1 MGAKLDIAI
10 TGNSAGFATALNK
23 AKEDARNFSTDVSG
37 GIFKGFNQGFAG
49 LVANWRVGL
58 IASVVGIPALLG
70 QKFAEIQERAKA
82 IKLGSIRTGLST
94 DEFQRVSNVTE
105 STGLDTS
112 SAAHAIDHIAKA
124 QAELK
129 HGSLD
134 ATRQTDKLASAF
146 ASLGISVAQ
155 VESLSP
161 QQLFFKIA
169 EAMKEAAA
177 QGKLT
182 GEQIAAM
189 KEVLGK
195 AGPELIPAFA
205 KGFEGTIKDTANLT
219 EEEVNKMV
227 KSSKMLDGVKGV
239 WGEYLKT
246 IASLAGMSVGGYKLA
261 AAWLFDALP
270 GGKLS
275 AESGIKIPEPQRAIL
290 EAGRDRLTAREQR
303 DRESAAE
310 KRDQAIHDKKFG
322 EEAKKI
328 EAEIA
333 AERLKQGTPEEKRA
347 ALLKEIAAHE
357 KEIAE
362 IRSYQEAGAFSET
375 EARLRI
381 DRETLEIE
389 KRKNALAELDKKHES
404 AKPEG
409 DRWAKLGLRDVA
421 PITATLTAP
430 PRTAAQDVA
439 AVRQNIAALEQER
452 KRLTGSREGTLPET
466 QEVLSPDAARR
477 VADID
482 RELSAARRYLINTYF
497 PTQREESNPNFVGPR
512 RENAATARPAPAQT
526 GSTETTAQ
534 PAPAQTGSTETT
546 AQPAPEQTGSTA
558 PTAQPAPEQTAS
570 TAMVPAVASDAEQG
584 RAVIT
589 QLYTANSTQREMDEL
604 LRRIA
609 DLTAATVRPAPEQ
622 TGSTAMVPAV
632 ASDAE
637 QGRAV
642 ITQLYTANSTQREMA
657 TLLRRM
663 AESLA

>member
-23 AKEDARNFSTDVSG
+23 AKEDARNFSTDVST

-49 LVANWRVGL
+49 LVSGWRVAV
-58 IASVVGIPALLG
+58 IEFVSSIPAKIG
-70 QKFAEIQERAKA
+70 EAFNEIQERAKA
-82 IKLGSIRTGLST
+82 VKLGSIRTGLST
-94 DEFQRVSNVTE
+94 DQYQRVSNVTE
-105 STGLDTS
+105 STGLDAG

-124 QAELK
+124 QTELK
-129 HGSLD
+129 HGSID
-134 ATRQTDKLASAF
+134 ATRATEKLAEAF
-146 ASLGISVAQ
+146 AAIGISVSQ

-161 QQLFFKIA
+161 QQLFFRIA
-169 EAMKEAAA
+169 DALKDAAA

-205 KGFEGTIKDTANLT
+205 KGFEGDAADIGNLT
-219 EEEVNKMV
+219 EEQIK
-227 KSSKMLDGVKGV
+227 KSTGVQNISK
-239 WGEYLKT
+239 
-246 IASLAGMSVGGYKLA
+246 
-261 AAWLFDALP
+261 
-270 GGKLS
+270 
-275 AESGIKIPEPQRAIL
+275 GIKAVLKEMFEGPARAAMDIL
-290 EAGRDRLTAREQR
+290 DSDLSQKADEIAGIRETKY
-303 DRESAAE
+303 SAANENQAHMDEVSARYKKRREE
-310 KRDQAIHDKKFG
+310 KLESQAEARTNAIHDKKFG

>member
-23 AKEDARNFSTDVSG
+23 AKEDARNFSTDVST

-49 LVANWRVGL
+49 LVSGWRVAV
-58 IASVVGIPALLG
+58 IEFVSSIPAKIG
-70 QKFAEIQERAKA
+70 EAFNEIQERAKA
-82 IKLGSIRTGLST
+82 VKLGSIRTGLST
-94 DEFQRVSNVTE
+94 DQYQRVSNVTE
-105 STGLDTS
+105 STGLDAG

-124 QAELK
+124 QTELK
-129 HGSLD
+129 HGSID
-134 ATRQTDKLASAF
+134 ATRATEKLAEAF
-146 ASLGISVAQ
+146 AAIGISVSQ

-161 QQLFFKIA
+161 QQLFFRIA
-169 EAMKEAAA
+169 DALKDAAA

-205 KGFEGTIKDTANLT
+205 KGFEGDAADIGNLT
-219 EEEVNKMV
+219 EEQIK
-227 KSSKMLDGVKGV
+227 KSTGVQNISK
-239 WGEYLKT
+239 
-246 IASLAGMSVGGYKLA
+246 
-261 AAWLFDALP
+261 
-270 GGKLS
+270 
-275 AESGIKIPEPQRAIL
+275 GIKAVLKEMFEGPARAAMDIL
-290 EAGRDRLTAREQR
+290 DSDLSQKADEIAGIRETKY
-303 DRESAAE
+303 SAANENQAHMDEVSARYKKRREE
-310 KRDQAIHDKKFG
+310 KLESQAEARTNAIHDKKFG

-526 GSTETTAQ
+526 GSTETTAR